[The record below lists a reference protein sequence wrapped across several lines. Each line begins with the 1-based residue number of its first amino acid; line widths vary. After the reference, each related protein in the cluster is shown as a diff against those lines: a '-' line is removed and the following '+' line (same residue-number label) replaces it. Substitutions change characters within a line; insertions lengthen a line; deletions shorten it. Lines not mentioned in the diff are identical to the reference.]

1 MGIVLRI
8 GAGAVV
14 ALAGLALATR
24 TTFELRL
31 SQEQLGVLL
40 IAGGLLFAY
49 RAVKAH
55 YDAQE
60 RGGDHD

>member
-14 ALAGLALATR
+14 ALLGLALATR
-24 TTFELRL
+24 TTIELRL
-31 SQEQLGVLL
+31 TQEQVGIVLILGGVF
-40 IAGGLLFAY
+40 FAY

-55 YDAQE
+55 FDAA
-60 RGGDHD
+60 DHDRHGD

>member
-1 MGIVLRI
+1 MDMGIVLRI

-24 TTFELRL
+24 THFELRL

-40 IAGGLLFAY
+40 IAGGVFFAY

-55 YDAQE
+55 YDA
-60 RGGDHD
+60 RDHE